1 MATLWDIIT
10 HLQKL
15 VPNTYVPDGDINGV
29 ILGVSDS
36 SKQKRIRL
44 SSAAVCVD
52 ITVPTILKSGE
63 LGAGVLIAHRSP
75 FPKVSTRFTGLSQ
88 LLLQHLLKRNITV
101 YIAHHAWAVVDQG
114 MTDVLAHT
122 LGFKVNDVFKVP
134 INGSVH
140 PLGRVCTVPKETN
153 LKTFIQYITKR
164 LKIPSLTY
172 VGNLEDGV
180 EHLVVV
186 PGKGITS
193 DWLQL
198 AKDHG
203 YDTYLTGHITHELA
217 TQASQLKMKLVA
229 VPQTSTEIPGMSR
242 LTQILRVEHPKVNL
256 NFIEP
261 SIPYSTYLT
270 HP

>member
-1 MATLWDIIT
+1 MATLWDIVT

-15 VPNTYVPDGDINGV
+15 VPSMYVPDGDVDGV
-29 ILGVSDS
+29 ILGVSDVT
-36 SKQKRIRL
+36 KQKRVRL
-44 SSAAVCVD
+44 SSAAVCVE
-52 ITVPTILKSGE
+52 ITVPTILKSSE
-63 LGAGVLIAHRSP
+63 LGAGLLIAHRSP
-75 FPKVSTRFTGLSQ
+75 FPKASTHFTGLPQ
-88 LLLQHLLKRNITV
+88 LLLQHLLKRNMTV
-101 YIAHHAWAVVDQG
+101 YIAHYAWAIVDQG

-140 PLGRVCTVPKETN
+140 PLGRVCSVPKETN

-172 VGNLEDGV
+172 VGNLEDEV

-186 PGKGITS
+186 PGEGITT

-198 AKDHG
+198 AKDQG

-217 TQASQLKMKLVA
+217 VEASQLKMKLVV

-242 LTQILRVEHPKVNL
+242 LAQILRVEHPKVNL
-256 NFIEP
+256 SFIEP
-261 SIPYSTYLT
+261 AIPYSTYQT
-270 HP
+270 RP